1 MKGGD
6 GSPSS
11 APPSSPASTVAA
23 ITAKPARATARP
35 RAVSAIGACHP
46 RGMVARA
53 LLVPLV
59 AVVLAG
65 CGSAPASENPPPA
78 GPPVAPPLD
87 AEPDGTLTALGARP
101 DLPAAGTETTAERGA
116 TRVVLRPRERVLEL
130 YDGARRIASTP
141 AGVGPTRV
149 VSDDGNYVFVAD
161 TAGGAV
167 LIFRVRPE
175 LALVR
180 RYALPDGPYGMAID
194 NRRHRMFVTQVG
206 RNRLWVLNV
215 GARLTRLGLHPTPRQ
230 ADAVAV
236 DERTGRVYVSG
247 LADGVLQVLD
257 RTA

>member
-1 MKGGD
+1 ML
-6 GSPSS
+6 
-11 APPSSPASTVAA
+11 PPRRRT
-23 ITAKPARATARP
+23 RP
-35 RAVSAIGACHP
+35 RARSARWIAGP
-46 RGMVARA
+46 
-53 LLVPLV
+53 LL
-59 AVVLAG
+59 AAALAG
-65 CGSAPASENPPPA
+65 CGSAPLAENPPPA
-78 GPPVAPPLD
+78 GPPVSPPLH
-87 AEPDGTLTALGARP
+87 ARP
-101 DLPAAGTETTAERGA
+101 DGRLVAASALPDLPRAGTETTAERGA

-130 YDGARRIASTP
+130 YDGAQRIASAP
-141 AGVGPTRV
+141 AGVGPARV

-167 LIFRVRPE
+167 LVFRVRPE

-215 GARLTRLGLHPTPRQ
+215 GARLTRLGLHATPRQ
-230 ADAVAV
+230 PDAVAV

-247 LADGVLQVLD
+247 RADGVLQVLD

>member
-1 MKGGD
+1 
-6 GSPSS
+6 
-11 APPSSPASTVAA
+11 
-23 ITAKPARATARP
+23 
-35 RAVSAIGACHP
+35 
-46 RGMVARA
+46 MVPRA
-53 LLVPLV
+53 LLAPLL
-59 AVVLAG
+59 ALALAG

-78 GPPVAPPLD
+78 GPPVSPPLD
-87 AEPDGTLTALGARP
+87 ARPDGRLVAPGALP
-101 DLPAAGTETTAERGA
+101 DLPRAGRETTAERGA
-116 TRVVLRPRERVLEL
+116 TRVLLRPRERVLEL
-130 YDGARRIASTP
+130 RDGERLIASAP

-149 VSDDGNYVFVAD
+149 VSDDGDYVFVAD

-167 LIFRVRPE
+167 LVFRVRPE

-230 ADAVAV
+230 PDAVAV

-247 LADGVLQVLD
+247 RADGVLQVLD

>member
-1 MKGGD
+1 M
-6 GSPSS
+6 
-11 APPSSPASTVAA
+11 APRTLSGPLLALALALAPA
-23 ITAKPARATARP
+23 
-35 RAVSAIGACHP
+35 
-46 RGMVARA
+46 
-53 LLVPLV
+53 
-59 AVVLAG
+59 LAG
-65 CGSAPASENPPPA
+65 CGSAPTSENPPPA
-78 GPPVAPPLD
+78 GPPASPPLA
-87 AEPDGTLTALGARP
+87 AEPDGRLAPAAALP
-101 DLPAAGTETTAERGA
+101 DLPRAGTETTAERGA
-116 TRVVLRPRERVLEL
+116 TRVILRPRERRLEL
-130 YDGARRIASTP
+130 HSGGERIAAAP

-167 LIFRVRPE
+167 LVFRVRPE

-230 ADAVAV
+230 PDAVAV
-236 DERTGRVYVSG
+236 DERTGRVYISG
-247 LADGVLQVLD
+247 RADGVLQILD